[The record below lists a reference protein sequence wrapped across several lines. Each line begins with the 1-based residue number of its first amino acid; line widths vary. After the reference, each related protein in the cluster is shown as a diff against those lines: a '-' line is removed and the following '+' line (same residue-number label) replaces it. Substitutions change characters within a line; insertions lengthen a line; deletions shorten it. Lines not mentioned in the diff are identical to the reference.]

1 MTTIKDLSS
10 WIDGFRKRRKKITHG
25 SPLWAYKVS
34 DVELV
39 ELQTLLSHF
48 ALSMGI
54 RRVINIYEG
63 QYSEAFV
70 LFAATWL
77 QRNSSGR
84 AKWEP
89 VLSAINAG
97 GLDQNDRMSLVARG
111 LRKWGLTVF
120 STDTTNRYFDS
131 LTCQGGFPRSDLLQQ
146 SASHIMEYFE
156 VVLSRY
162 ERYQHSESLEDL
174 AVDSLSILPIT
185 LRQTAFAELVTRLID
200 CLLEWKAHYNLGVY
214 ADAVK
219 ILDNENRTWRQEL
232 PFLVLDEE
240 AQTLINKLLKRA
252 STFKRRELNPIRV
265 KRQLVPVGDDYRLTA
280 DIYIAKEI
288 HPEDLARQLGGQAL
302 PMVFLLSTQTCDG
315 NRFRT
320 ASFTL
325 RTGANGGWQVSSYYT
340 SVKNSV
346 AAGELLFS
354 VDSDGRH
361 ILDATYYRGEALSQH
376 MPWVFELSGTTIN
389 YIGQGSVKSNKDRLV
404 VVASS
409 RPSAANVIAKVS
421 DGAQLIGGD
430 LCVYHISGEVEVESL
445 SGKYRISCNSGE
457 SEEFKVEIDSP
468 EYVDIHSKVPVYR
481 GIPIVTYKQYDE
493 EREISPEQLFWFQKG
508 SKSITPLTEN
518 TAIGSGVLVWRKDG
532 VVLWERPCVILPERF
547 DYRLNHIGEIEF
559 SLILRNA
566 RRPKIGMMPGFENW
580 LERPPSYQSNEIRLD
595 FVPKD
600 STAETIGVSL
610 VWDEDQD
617 TEVEIDFPVSLNI
630 VTLTDRK
637 GIPYRELER
646 GALTIDDLKN
656 LQLTVRTDT
665 KIEELQLVV
674 NLYGKPAENDRE
686 LFLMADRR
694 TVTVDWVDGISQV
707 RGSELAAIANNL
719 FGLTDQLESYLRVVV
734 YASDEIIP
742 HTVPKISRYKHDL
755 QFVDQDTAFTLR
767 PTPTLLSIES
777 PVLHLSPI
785 WDFNRDPIEIEP
797 IDKRANVWRFEL
809 PSPSNIE
816 YGGWLIWGDAEMS
829 VHPRIKNYAIP
840 RNEQDPTKMG
850 AIGAKL
856 LSAMCASSGPTKV
869 YEETLKPGTLSY
881 KVKYL
886 DIKDP
891 ESLRSLNKSI
901 RNMGFDIDH
910 PDWEYIDGV
919 MKRIDSLAPLSLFAM
934 TSLQRNFGALVALLF
949 RYRGKFDRSW
959 EIAERLG
966 ITWYS
971 VPPAIWLNV
980 IKQYFV
986 KFKREAEPIRQE
998 ISEDIYWEY
1007 VCRRFQPLANKGKY
1021 FEYLINLATD
1031 RSPVWDDEYI
1041 KANGSS
1047 VQTAAFKF
1055 NQERT
1060 ALINRHKSELLSRV
1074 GTRETTEKFITALD
1088 QFWPS
1093 DSLPPPLSEFIKST
1107 EATCRNVRTKQAWI
1121 LTMAV
1126 PLKLGFCLSDA
1137 DFYQMPHQSRTKL
1150 MLSQVIS
1157 RLDEFDREWLQ
1168 KALIIAHMACDFFKL
1183 EESSNKSITSTET
1196 VK

>member
-1 MTTIKDLSS
+1 MTAISDLSS
-10 WIDGFRKRRKKITHG
+10 WIFGFRQTRKAIPHG

-34 DVELV
+34 DVELD
-39 ELQTLLSHF
+39 ELQTLLSHLP
-48 ALSMGI
+48 LSLGI
-54 RRVINIYEG
+54 RRVINFYEG
-63 QYSEAFV
+63 QYSEVFV

-77 QRNSSGR
+77 QRNNSGR

-89 VLSAINAG
+89 LLSAINAVD
-97 GLDQNDRMSLVARG
+97 LDPNDRMSLVARG

-120 STDTTNRYFDS
+120 STDTTNRYLDS

-156 VVLSRY
+156 AVLSLY
-162 ERYQHSESLEDL
+162 ERYQHSTSLEDL
-174 AVDSLSILPIT
+174 AVKSLSILPIT

-240 AQTLINKLLKRA
+240 AKTLINTLLKRA

-280 DIYIAKEI
+280 DVYIAKEI

-302 PMVFLLSTQTCDG
+302 PTVFLLSTQTCDG

-325 RTGANGGWQVSSYYT
+325 RTGFNGGWQVSSYYT
-340 SVKNSV
+340 SVKNSL
-346 AAGELLFS
+346 AAGELSFS

-361 ILDATYYRGEALSQH
+361 ILDATYYRGEALSEN

-389 YIGQGSVKSNKDRLV
+389 YIGQGSIKSNKDRLV
-404 VVASS
+404 IVSSS

-421 DGAQLIGGD
+421 DGAQLIGTD
-430 LCVYHISGEVEVESL
+430 LSVYEVFGEVEVEAL

-457 SEEFKVEIDSP
+457 NEEFKIKIDSP
-468 EYVDIHSKVPVYR
+468 EYVEVHSKHPVYR
-481 GIPIVTYKQYDE
+481 GVPIVTFKQSDE
-493 EREISPEQLFWFQKG
+493 VREVSPDQLFWFQKG
-508 SKSITPLTEN
+508 SKSITPLTED
-518 TAIGSGVLVWRKDG
+518 TAIGFGVLVWRKDG
-532 VVLWERPCVILPERF
+532 FVLWERPCVILPEQF
-547 DYRLNHIGEIEF
+547 DYRLNHVGGIEF

-566 RRPKIGMMPGFENW
+566 RQPKIGMMPGCENW
-580 LERPPSYQSNEIRLD
+580 LEVPPSYEVNEIRLD

-600 STAETIGVSL
+600 PAAEAIGVSL
-610 VWDEDQD
+610 VWDENRD
-617 TEVEIDFPVSLNI
+617 TEIEVEFPISLNI
-630 VTLTDRK
+630 VTVTDRR

-646 GALTIDDLKN
+646 GSLTINYLINLK
-656 LQLTVRTDT
+656 LTVRTDN
-665 KIEELQLVV
+665 KIEEIQLVV

-686 LFLMADRR
+686 VFLMADRR
-694 TVTVDWVDGISQV
+694 TVTVDWVGGVSQV
-707 RGSELAAIANNL
+707 RGSELAAIANRL
-719 FGLTDQLESYLRVVV
+719 FGLTDQLESYLRVAV
-734 YASDEIIP
+734 YAGGENILINM
-742 HTVPKISRYKHDL
+742 PKINRYKHDP
-755 QFVDQDTAFTLR
+755 QFVDNYTAFTLK

-777 PVLHLSPI
+777 PALHLSPI
-785 WDFNRDPIEIEP
+785 WDFDRDPIEIEP
-797 IDKRANVWRFEL
+797 VDKSANVWRFEL
-809 PSPSNIE
+809 PAPSEIE

-840 RNEQDPTKMG
+840 RNEQDPTKVG
-850 AIGAKL
+850 TIGAKL
-856 LSAMCASSGPTKV
+856 LSAMCVSSSPTKV

-891 ESLRSLNKSI
+891 ESLKSLNKSI
-901 RNMGFDIDH
+901 RKMGFDIDH

-959 EIAERLG
+959 EIAEQLG

-980 IKQYFV
+980 IKQYFA
-986 KFKREAEPIRQE
+986 KFKKEAEPIRQE
-998 ISEDIYWEY
+998 ISEEAYWEY
-1007 VCRRFQPLANKGKY
+1007 VCHRFQPLANKGKY
-1021 FEYLINLATD
+1021 FEYLINLATE
-1031 RSPVWDDEYI
+1031 RFPAWDDEYI
-1041 KANGSS
+1041 KANGLSI
-1047 VQTAAFKF
+1047 QAAAFKF
-1055 NQERT
+1055 NQERA
-1060 ALINRHKSELLSRV
+1060 ALIERHKNELLSRV
-1074 GTRETTEKFITALD
+1074 GTKGTTEKFITDLNR
-1088 QFWPS
+1088 FWPS
-1093 DSLPPPLSEFIKST
+1093 GDLPPLLSEFVEFAHAPYRGI
-1107 EATCRNVRTKQAWI
+1107 RTKQAWT
-1121 LTMAV
+1121 LTIAV
-1126 PLKLGFCLSDA
+1126 PLKLGFCLSG
-1137 DFYQMPHQSRTKL
+1137 FYQVPRQSRIKL
-1150 MLSQVIS
+1150 MLGQIIS

-1168 KALIIAHMACDFFKL
+1168 KALIISHMACDLFKL
-1183 EESSNKSITSTET
+1183 EESSNKSINSIET
-1196 VK
+1196 VE